1 MYMKAILRGCLF
13 CIVSR
18 GLVRSLYRKLDAV
31 PKPKG
36 WGTPQSGLGLFLFLI
51 GLSQGVQDV
60 NLNIF
65 SYKKKRL
72 GLHSKKLKTRSCL
85 F

>member
-51 GLSQGVQDV
+51 GFICITTLYCTSFCQCSFMCRPRQ
-60 NLNIF
+60 
-65 SYKKKRL
+65 
-72 GLHSKKLKTRSCL
+72 
-85 F
+85 

>member
-36 WGTPQSGLGLFLFLI
+36 WGTPQSGLGLFFFNWS
-51 GLSQGVQDV
+51 LSGCSGRKPQY
-60 NLNIF
+60 F
-65 SYKKKRL
+65 
-72 GLHSKKLKTRSCL
+72 
-85 F
+85 